1 MNTSGIPELL
11 MAVIGPLLLIA
22 AIAYAISAWRK
33 RTPLEKAAADERTY
47 ALYDRDDR
55 SPSPQPR
62 SPEPTADGPAIL
74 APNESLTEDDI
85 ARAKLGGI
93 TGSPENPPAPLS
105 AEERAR
111 IERQNWG

>member
-22 AIAYAISAWRK
+22 AIAYAIFAWRK

-55 SPSPQPR
+55 QPSPP
-62 SPEPTADGPAIL
+62 SMTHAAPSL
-74 APNESLTEDDI
+74 APDERPTEDER
-85 ARAKLGGI
+85 ARAALGGVK
-93 TGSPENPPAPLS
+93 GSPDLQPAPLTRN
-105 AEERAR
+105 EREQTLASTR
-111 IERQNWG
+111 R